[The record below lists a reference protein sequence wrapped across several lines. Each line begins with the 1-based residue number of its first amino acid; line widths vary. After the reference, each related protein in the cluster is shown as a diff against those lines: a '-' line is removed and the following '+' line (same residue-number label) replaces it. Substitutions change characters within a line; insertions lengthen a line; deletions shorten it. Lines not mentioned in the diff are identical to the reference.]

1 VLACRSC
8 LATAG
13 YNLAL
18 ADRSAGK
25 PRVEGAHQL
34 SHSGTA
40 STLLRGL
47 FDDASLFPPA
57 AMPMSDAL
65 DGHVRHQTAWYRE
78 LSGAFVCPESRLTQL
93 RAALTAVNLAEI
105 DLSLIVT
112 GGAAGVAE
120 AVDAVAIDPRLR
132 LRSVEVPAGLGPATR
147 QDRAAAAQ
155 PVAEVAA
162 ALDAVP
168 LAGAAGY
175 VEIPLTAL
183 GDDVLAPIEA
193 HRYRAKLRTGGQ
205 TAAAFPDE
213 AALAACLVALA
224 DRRLPFKCTAGLHHA
239 VRHTAAD
246 TGFEHHG
253 FLNLLLAVTAAADG
267 AAAEDVAAVLADRDG
282 GQVAAQIAGL
292 DLQDAGRARDL
303 VTSIGSCS
311 TDEPVADLV
320 ALGLL
325 SEAG

>member
-1 VLACRSC
+1 M
-8 LATAG
+8 
-13 YNLAL
+13 
-18 ADRSAGK
+18 
-25 PRVEGAHQL
+25 
-34 SHSGTA
+34 SHSAAA

-57 AMPMSDAL
+57 AMPMSDAV

-78 LSGAFVCPESRLTQL
+78 LSGAFACPETRLTQL

-112 GGAAGVAE
+112 GGAAAI
-120 AVDAVAIDPRLR
+120 ASALDAVAIDPRLR
-132 LRSVEVPAGLGPATR
+132 LRSVEVPARLGPAAPQEREAAGQDRTAAG
-147 QDRAAAAQ
+147 QDRAAPDQA
-155 PVAEVAA
+155 VAEVVA

-175 VEIPLTAL
+175 AEIPLTAL
-183 GDDVLAPIEA
+183 GDDVLGSIET

-205 TAAAFPDE
+205 AAAAFPDE
-213 AALAACLVALA
+213 AALAAALVELA

-267 AAAEDVAAVLADRDG
+267 AGAEDVATVLADRDG
-282 GQVAAQIAGL
+282 AQVAARIAGL
-292 DLQDAGRARDL
+292 DLEDAGRARDL

-320 ALGLL
+320 ALGLIG
-325 SEAG
+325 EPG